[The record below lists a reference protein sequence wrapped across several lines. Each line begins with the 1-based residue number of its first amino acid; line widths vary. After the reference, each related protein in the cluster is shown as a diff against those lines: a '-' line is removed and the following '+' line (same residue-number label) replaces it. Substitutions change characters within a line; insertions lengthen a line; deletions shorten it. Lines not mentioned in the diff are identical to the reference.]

1 MLHTADAVDNLLFG
15 RQLNLG
21 LICYLEVYN
30 DIFVRNELERNLID
44 LLKTDCRHDLLYK
57 RILPLDTGDHA
68 LVQEIINVFVYIG
81 IVSCGTALVVS
92 FLILSECLRL
102 GALEFV
108 IREAIPAH
116 LLHLR
121 EQVMPCFALLPFF
134 GNNDAVECIFEFY
147 KFAIINAT
155 AEEACIGF
163 HRIFCHA
170 VVHHLYDER
179 KGKIIDVLHYA
190 AFELS
195 GNLLM
200 LIDNANT
207 TLLRLCVFYNSYD
220 GLFVVLY

>member
-1 MLHTADAVDNLLFG
+1 M
-15 RQLNLG
+15 
-21 LICYLEVYN
+21 
-30 DIFVRNELERNLID
+30 
-44 LLKTDCRHDLLYK
+44 
-57 RILPLDTGDHA
+57 
-68 LVQEIINVFVYIG
+68 VQEIINVFIYVG
-81 IVSCGTALVVS
+81 DVSCSTTLVVS

-163 HRIFCHA
+163 HCIFCHA

-195 GNLLM
+195 GSLLM
-200 LIDNANT
+200 LIDKTNAP
-207 TLLRLCVFYNSYD
+207 LLCLFVFHNRYD